1 MAPELAPKPVSVLP
15 AYLPRRDE
23 LLGVPAALVAGS
35 GRRHTC
41 QGSRAAPGALSFLF
55 LLFF

>member
-41 QGSRAAPGALSFLF
+41 QGRRTPGALSFLF